1 MNPNED
7 FVPLAI
13 ANERNTEHGE
23 AAVLAFGTEQ

>member
-23 AAVLAFGTEQ
+23 AAVGAEQ